1 MARTVAGGEGAWPVP
16 PPLTQGLIL
25 AACVA
30 TLAAAPAS
38 ADTGRELYEAQCAS
52 CHTLNGG
59 STPAGPTLKG
69 VMWRKIADRPDFK
82 FSAGL
87 KAQVGRWSP
96 QRLDAYLKDTQAFAP
111 GTDMFWVIAD
121 DAERKAIVRFLESQ

>member
-1 MARTVAGGEGAWPVP
+1 MVTAGADGEGVP
-16 PPLTQGLIL
+16 LVSSPLSQALIL
-25 AACVA
+25 AACA
-30 TLAAAPAS
+30 AALAAPAK
-38 ADTGRELYEAQCAS
+38 ADTGRDLYESQCAS
-52 CHTLNGG
+52 CHALSSA
-59 STPAGPTLKG
+59 STPSGPTLKG

-87 KAQVGRWSP
+87 KAQVGRWTP
-96 QRLDAYLKDTQAFAP
+96 QRLDAFLKDTQAFAP